1 MIRAVLDTN
10 IIISA
15 LVFRGQASVL
25 VPAWQDARFRMLVES
40 HLLDEYVRVLHYPKF
55 HLTPAEVHHLIMAE
69 IVPFVTPV
77 KVANG
82 TISAMIRW

>member
-25 VPAWQDARFRMLVES
+25 VPAWQDARFRMLVSS
-40 HLLDEYVRVLHYPKF
+40 HLLDEYIRVLHYPKF